1 MSYIKIPKVYK
12 KFKKAEELFSPV
24 IMTAATGWGKNA
36 AVDYYYRRKNPLV
49 LGCREGHLMEM
60 PDPDSFRSS
69 VVVIDDMQWL
79 FEEESIR
86 YLKKLLRVPGI
97 QVIMLTRG
105 GVVPKYLAAEEMD
118 LGFVRITEND
128 LAFTEKEVQAYF
140 DEREIPID
148 PEDVGSVLKASKG
161 YVRAIFFYATRMEDG
176 SRFSSDMEAAVIQ
189 DIYRLWDGQVYDQW
203 LDDFVHFCLCVCRY
217 DEFTLEMAE
226 YLTGNKNISKVIEYC
241 RDNTNQLEIR
251 ASGYYAIRREMK
263 GYYRWKQELVW
274 SEAQK
279 LENFRRAANYYEM
292 KGEIENA
299 LMYYQKAGDT
309 QRVKELLIRDANTH
323 PGTGHYVQSREYYFS
338 LPKEDILASPVLM
351 AGMSMLY
358 SLILMPEKSEEW
370 YDALDAFYRDKSN
383 SRERRREAGARLAY
397 LDIGLPH
404 RGTKGLMGIMK
415 NVFTM
420 MQKGDIVL
428 PEFSATGNM
437 PSIMNGGLDFCQWS
451 KNDVQIARFMG
462 RSVAAIIGDFGKGFV
477 TLCLAESGFEKGT
490 MPAYEVLTRCS
501 DGYDAASHGGKIE
514 MCFVSL
520 GIQIR
525 QHMVEGQLP
534 SAKRILESFEEKVR
548 NQGADHLL
556 PNLYALKTWMSL
568 FVGADEKVLGYIEE
582 VSDARVFFCVADRYR
597 QSVKIRCLVAFDRLE
612 EAFDLAT
619 FLTGYYESYDRTF
632 MWMENEVLKSIILY
646 RMGDEHWRNH
656 LHGALLRSEEYR
668 FIRLF
673 SLEGAALLPLLKQVK
688 DEGGFSDV
696 DEEHFDRIYEE
707 CIRVATGF
715 PDYLKRIKRENI
727 SLTARESQVLSMLC
741 AGMSSEEIC
750 GTLGISYDGLKK
762 HNKNLYK
769 KLDVKNRAEAER
781 KATQLGLV
789 HRG

>member
-1 MSYIKIPKVYK
+1 
-12 KFKKAEELFSPV
+12 
-24 IMTAATGWGKNA
+24 
-36 AVDYYYRRKNPLV
+36 
-49 LGCREGHLMEM
+49 ME
-60 PDPDSFRSS
+60 
-69 VVVIDDMQWL
+69 Q
-79 FEEESIR
+79 
-86 YLKKLLRVPGI
+86 
-97 QVIMLTRG
+97 
-105 GVVPKYLAAEEMD
+105 
-118 LGFVRITEND
+118 
-128 LAFTEKEVQAYF
+128 
-140 DEREIPID
+140 
-148 PEDVGSVLKASKG
+148 
-161 YVRAIFFYATRMEDG
+161 
-176 SRFSSDMEAAVIQ
+176 
-189 DIYRLWDGQVYDQW
+189 IYR
-203 LDDFVHFCLCVCRY
+203 
-217 DEFTLEMAE
+217 
-226 YLTGNKNISKVIEYC
+226 S
-241 RDNTNQLEIR
+241 
-251 ASGYYAIRREMK
+251 
-263 GYYRWKQELVW
+263 
-274 SEAQK
+274 
-279 LENFRRAANYYEM
+279 AA
-292 KGEIENA
+292 
-299 LMYYQKAGDT
+299 
-309 QRVKELLIRDANTH
+309 
-323 PGTGHYVQSREYYFS
+323 PGV
-338 LPKEDILASPVLM
+338 
-351 AGMSMLY
+351 
-358 SLILMPEKSEEW
+358 
-370 YDALDAFYRDKSN
+370 
-383 SRERRREAGARLAY
+383 
-397 LDIGLPH
+397 
-404 RGTKGLMGIMK
+404 
-415 NVFTM
+415 
-420 MQKGDIVL
+420 
-428 PEFSATGNM
+428 
-437 PSIMNGGLDFCQWS
+437 
-451 KNDVQIARFMG
+451 
-462 RSVAAIIGDFGKGFV
+462 
-477 TLCLAESGFEKGT
+477 
-490 MPAYEVLTRCS
+490 
-501 DGYDAASHGGKIE
+501 DAASHGGKIE

-646 RMGDEHWRNH
+646 RMGDEHWRVH

-727 SLTARESQVLSMLC
+727 SLTTRESQVLSMLC

-781 KATQLGLV
+781 KATQMGLV